1 MQTLISTYNSL
12 VEKYQQN
19 IVESFDSNDFRQY
32 NEILFSS
39 HSCGIEG
46 NSFSVDDTRD
56 LKEKGLAMIPQGK
69 TLFEAFEILDHF
81 RAYEFLFSKT
91 SEPLSEKLLKDTH
104 KILVKHTLPYRV
116 PNAIAGEYTDTDM
129 AAGDTIFGDHKVLVA
144 QVPKLL
150 ESTQK
155 LMENGDLHP
164 VVLAAKFHCFF
175 EFLHPFR
182 DGNGRIGRL
191 FANFILIK
199 QSQPII
205 IIEREKKEEYINA
218 LRLYKKES
226 STEMIEEFFLKTAIS
241 RMEKEIAEKRNLTKN
256 FLKGFEN

>member
-19 IVESFDSNDFRQY
+19 IVESFDIDDFRQY
-32 NEILFSS
+32 NEVLFSS

-56 LKEKGLAMIPQGK
+56 LKEKGLGMIPQGK
-69 TLFEAFEILDHF
+69 TLFETFEILDHF
-81 RAYEFLFSKT
+81 RAYEFLFAKT
-91 SEPLSEKLLKDTH
+91 DEPLSEKLLKDTH
-104 KILVKHTLPYRV
+104 QILVAHTLPYRV
-116 PNAIAGEYTDTDM
+116 PNAVAGEYTDTDM
-129 AAGDTIFGDHKVLVA
+129 AAGDTIFGDHKILIA

-155 LMENGDLHP
+155 LLDNGDLHP

-199 QSQPII
+199 KNQPIV
-205 IIEREKKEEYINA
+205 IIEREQKEKYIEA
-218 LRLYKKES
+218 LKFYKKEN
-226 STEMIEEFFLKTAIS
+226 STEMIETFFLQTSIN
-241 RMEKEIAEKRNLTKN
+241 RMEKEITEKKNLTKN
-256 FLKGFEN
+256 FIKGLE